1 MTSNLSLTQLFFV
14 VLGDMPYRVVNLVK
28 RHEYILRSTVEKFKK
43 VSNKEPENREDLEEE
58 KEIQK

>member
-1 MTSNLSLTQLFFV
+1 
-14 VLGDMPYRVVNLVK
+14 MPYRVVNLVK

-58 KEIQK
+58 KEI